1 MVSTVNKGT
10 INMPKILRHL
20 SHRTS
25 NIREV
30 VFQRDA
36 IYDKDFAKFK
46 KDDDSET
53 ELSGPPVNF
62 GYESS
67 STTPA
72 SFDKV
77 QDSGTITHRY
87 INTPELTIGGL
98 KVLQTP
104 VISRSGKLERTGAR
118 ISGECSFYVPS
129 LATVKALP
137 EFSETSQ
144 FDEFES
150 YDKFIDIEREVYKPS
165 DITYTGSDDI
175 TINISSTSRNLDNI
189 TLEDLSAGSTY
200 NPGYEVDRIRFKIK
214 TADTDLTTFTLN
226 GKEGGAD
233 KALTWTITDAF
244 TPTDWVL
251 IDLPIRDITAG
262 ETKEIQ
268 VNGIGKTFT
277 ANPVTLNVDK
287 LSGDS
292 NNYLSSL
299 IIAKSSSNL
308 IELKDI
314 NIYKSAE
321 WSLETIKDYRDEYM
335 IIQAVRTRGDRT
347 SRRRTYG

>member
-1 MVSTVNKGT
+1 MVSTVKTGT

-20 SHRTS
+20 SHRTN
-25 NIREV
+25 NIRDV
-30 VFQRDA
+30 VFQRDT
-36 IYDKDFAKFK
+36 IYDKDYAKYR
-46 KDDDSET
+46 KDDATAT

-72 SFDKV
+72 TFDKV

-104 VISRSGKLERTGAR
+104 VISRSGILESTGAR
-118 ISGECSFYVPS
+118 ISGECQFYTPS
-129 LATVKALP
+129 LATIRALP
-137 EFSETSQ
+137 EFNETTQ
-144 FDEFES
+144 FDEFET
-150 YDKFIDIEREVYKPS
+150 YDKFIDIERAVYTPS
-165 DITYTGSDDI
+165 DITSTGNQTI
-175 TINISSTSRNLDNI
+175 TISS
-189 TLEDLSAGSTY
+189 GSTY
-200 NPGYEVDRIRFKIK
+200 NPGYSVDRVRFSIK
-214 TADTDLTTFTLN
+214 TADTLTSLTLS
-226 GKEGGAD
+226 GQEGGAT
-233 KALTWTITDAF
+233 KTLVWTITDAF
-244 TPTDWVL
+244 APTDWVL

-299 IIAKSSSNL
+299 IIATSSSNS

-335 IIQAVRTRGDRT
+335 IIKAVRVRGDRT
-347 SRRRTYG
+347 SRRRAYG

>member
-1 MVSTVNKGT
+1 MVSTVKTGT

-20 SHRTS
+20 SHRTN
-25 NIREV
+25 NIRDV
-30 VFQRDA
+30 IFQRDT
-36 IYDKDFAKFK
+36 IYDKDYAKYR
-46 KDDDSET
+46 KDDATAT

-72 SFDKV
+72 TFDKV

-104 VISRSGKLERTGAR
+104 VISRSGILESTGAR
-118 ISGECSFYVPS
+118 ISGECQFYTPS
-129 LATVKALP
+129 LATIRALP
-137 EFSETSQ
+137 EFNETTQ
-144 FDEFES
+144 FDEFET
-150 YDKFIDIEREVYKPS
+150 YDKFIDIERAIYTPS
-165 DITYTGSDDI
+165 DITSTGNQTI
-175 TINISSTSRNLDNI
+175 TISS
-189 TLEDLSAGSTY
+189 GSTY
-200 NPGYEVDRIRFKIK
+200 NPGYSVDRIRFSIK
-214 TADTDLTTFTLN
+214 TADTLTSLTLS
-226 GKEGGAD
+226 GQEGGAT
-233 KALTWTITDAF
+233 KTLVWTITDAF
-244 TPTDWVL
+244 APTDWVL

-262 ETKEIQ
+262 TTKEIQ

-299 IIAKSSSNL
+299 IIATSSSNS

-335 IIQAVRTRGDRT
+335 IIKAVRVRGDRT
-347 SRRRTYG
+347 SRRRAYG

>member
-1 MVSTVNKGT
+1 MVSTVKTGT

-20 SHRTS
+20 SHRTN
-25 NIREV
+25 NIRDV
-30 VFQRDA
+30 VFQRDT
-36 IYDKDFAKFK
+36 IYDKDYAKYR
-46 KDDDSET
+46 KDDATAT

-72 SFDKV
+72 TFDKV

-104 VISRSGKLERTGAR
+104 VISRSGILESTGAR
-118 ISGECSFYVPS
+118 ISGECQFYTPS
-129 LATVKALP
+129 LATIRALP
-137 EFSETSQ
+137 EFNETTQ
-144 FDEFES
+144 FDEFET
-150 YDKFIDIEREVYKPS
+150 YDKFIDIERAIYTPS
-165 DITYTGSDDI
+165 DITSTGNQTI
-175 TINISSTSRNLDNI
+175 TISS
-189 TLEDLSAGSTY
+189 GSTY
-200 NPGYEVDRIRFKIK
+200 NPGYSVDRVRFSIK
-214 TADTDLTTFTLN
+214 TADTLTSLTLS
-226 GKEGGAD
+226 GQEGGAT
-233 KALTWTITDAF
+233 KTLVWTITDAF
-244 TPTDWVL
+244 APTDWVL

-299 IIAKSSSNL
+299 IIATSSSNS

-335 IIQAVRTRGDRT
+335 IIKAVRVRGDRT
-347 SRRRTYG
+347 SRRRAYG

>member
-1 MVSTVNKGT
+1 MVSTVKKGT

-25 NIREV
+25 NVREV

-36 IYDKDFAKFK
+36 IYDKDYAQFR
-46 KDDDSET
+46 KDDVSAA

-104 VISRSGKLERTGAR
+104 VISRSGKLERSGAR
-118 ISGECSFYVPS
+118 ISGECSFYTPS
-129 LATVKALP
+129 LSTIRALP
-137 EFSETSQ
+137 EFSETTQ

-150 YDKFIDIEREVYKPS
+150 YDKFIDIEREVYTP
-165 DITYTGSDDI
+165 TGIISTGTQTI
-175 TINISSTSRNLDNI
+175 TISS
-189 TLEDLSAGSTY
+189 GSTY
-200 NPGYEVDRIRFKIK
+200 NPGYEIDRIRFSIK
-214 TADTDLTTFTLN
+214 TADTLATITLS
-226 GKEGGAD
+226 GQEGGVT
-233 KALTWTITDAF
+233 KTLVWTITDAF
-244 TPTDWVL
+244 APTDWVL

-262 ETKEIQ
+262 TTKEIQ

-299 IIAKSSSNL
+299 IIATSSSNS

-335 IIQAVRTRGDRT
+335 QISAVRVRGDRA
-347 SRRRTYG
+347 SRRRAYG

>member
-1 MVSTVNKGT
+1 MVSTVKTGT

-36 IYDKDFAKFK
+36 VYDKNYK
-46 KDDDSET
+46 KYPKNEVSGT

-72 SFDKV
+72 TFDKV

-87 INTPELTIGGL
+87 INTPELMIGGL
-98 KVLQTP
+98 NVLQTP

-118 ISGECSFYVPS
+118 ISGECSFYTPS
-129 LATVKALP
+129 LATIRALP
-137 EFSETSQ
+137 EFSETTQ
-144 FDEFES
+144 FDEFEA
-150 YDKFIDIEREVYKPS
+150 YDKFIDIEREVYTPDDFS
-165 DITYTGSDDI
+165 DEVSTA
-175 TINISSTSRNLDNI
+175 TILISS
-189 TLEDLSAGSTY
+189 GSTY
-200 NPGYEVDRIRFKIK
+200 NPGYEVDRIRFKLK
-214 TADTDLTTFTLN
+214 TADDDLLTITLK
-226 GKEGGAD
+226 GYEGGVL
-233 KALTWTITDAF
+233 KTLVWTITD
-244 TPTDWVL
+244 TITTDDWIF
-251 IDLPIRDITAG
+251 IDLPIRDITAAT
-262 ETKEIQ
+262 TKEIQ
-268 VNGIGKTFT
+268 INGAGYTFT

-299 IIAKSSSNL
+299 VIAKSSSNL

-321 WSLETIKDYRDEYM
+321 WSLEAIKDYRDEYM
-335 IIQAVRTRGDRT
+335 IIKAIRTRGDRT
-347 SRRRTYG
+347 SRRRAHG

>member
-25 NIREV
+25 NVREV

-36 IYDKDFAKFK
+36 IYDKDYAKFK
-46 KDDDSET
+46 KDDAT
-53 ELSGPPVNF
+53 AAELSGPPVNF

-72 SFDKV
+72 TFDKV

-104 VISRSGKLERTGAR
+104 VISRSGKLERSGAR
-118 ISGECSFYVPS
+118 ITGECKFYTPS
-129 LATVKALP
+129 LATIRQLDN
-137 EFSETSQ
+137 FSETTQ

-150 YDKFIDIEREVYKPS
+150 YDKFIDIEREVYTP
-165 DITYTGSDDI
+165 TGIISTGTQTI
-175 TINISSTSRNLDNI
+175 TISS
-189 TLEDLSAGSTY
+189 GSTY

-214 TADTDLTTFTLN
+214 TADTLATITLS
-226 GKEGGAD
+226 GQEGGVT
-233 KALTWTITDAF
+233 KTLVWTITDAF
-244 TPTDWVL
+244 APTDWVL

-262 ETKEIQ
+262 TTKEIQ

-299 IIAKSSSNL
+299 IIATSSSNS

-335 IIQAVRTRGDRT
+335 IIKAVRTRGDRT

>member
-1 MVSTVNKGT
+1 
-10 INMPKILRHL
+10 MPKILRHL

-25 NIREV
+25 NVREV

-36 IYDKDFAKFK
+36 IYDKDYAKFRQDNASK
-46 KDDDSET
+46 A

-62 GYESS
+62 GYETS

-98 KVLQTP
+98 NVLQTP
-104 VISRSGKLERTGAR
+104 VISRSGRLERTGAR
-118 ISGECSFYVPS
+118 ISGECKFYTPS
-129 LATVKALP
+129 LATIRQLDN
-137 EFSETSQ
+137 FSETTQ

-150 YDKFIDIEREVYKPS
+150 YDKFIDIERAVYTPS
-165 DITYTGSDDI
+165 DITSTGNQ
-175 TINISSTSRNLDNI
+175 TIFIS
-189 TLEDLSAGSTY
+189 EGSTY

-214 TADTDLTTFTLN
+214 TADNLESITLN
-226 GKEGGAD
+226 GQEGGSGV
-233 KALTWTITDAF
+233 ALRWEAVDTC

-251 IDLPIRDITAG
+251 IDLPIRDITAND
-262 ETKEIQ
+262 TKEVYQ
-268 VNGIGKTFT
+268 NGTGLTFK
-277 ANPVTLNVDK
+277 ADPASLDVDK

-292 NNYLSSL
+292 NNYLSYL
-299 IIAKSSSNL
+299 QIATSSSST

-335 IIQAVRTRGDRT
+335 QISAVRIRGDRT
-347 SRRRTYG
+347 SRRRTHG

>member
-1 MVSTVNKGT
+1 MVSTVKRGT

-25 NIREV
+25 NVREV

-36 IYDKDFAKFK
+36 IYDKDYAKFRQDNASK
-46 KDDDSET
+46 A

-62 GYESS
+62 GYETS

-98 KVLQTP
+98 NVLQTP
-104 VISRSGKLERTGAR
+104 VISRSGRLERTGAR
-118 ISGECSFYVPS
+118 ISGECKFYTPS
-129 LATVKALP
+129 LATIRQLDN
-137 EFSETSQ
+137 FSETTQ

-150 YDKFIDIEREVYKPS
+150 YDKFIDIERAVYTPS
-165 DITYTGSDDI
+165 DITSTGNQ
-175 TINISSTSRNLDNI
+175 TIFIS
-189 TLEDLSAGSTY
+189 EGSTY

-214 TADTDLTTFTLN
+214 TADNLESITLN
-226 GKEGGAD
+226 GQEGGSGV
-233 KALTWTITDAF
+233 ALRWEAVDTC

-251 IDLPIRDITAG
+251 IDLPIRDITAND
-262 ETKEIQ
+262 TKEVYQ
-268 VNGIGKTFT
+268 NGTGLTFK
-277 ANPVTLNVDK
+277 ADPASLDVDK

-292 NNYLSSL
+292 NNYLSYL
-299 IIAKSSSNL
+299 QIATSSSST

-335 IIQAVRTRGDRT
+335 QISAVRIRGDRT
-347 SRRRTYG
+347 SRRRTHG